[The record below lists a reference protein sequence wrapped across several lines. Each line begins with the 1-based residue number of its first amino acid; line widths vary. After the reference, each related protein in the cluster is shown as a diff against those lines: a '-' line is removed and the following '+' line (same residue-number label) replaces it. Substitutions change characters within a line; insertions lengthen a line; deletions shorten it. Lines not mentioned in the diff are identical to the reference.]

1 MNKAATIR
9 FIVNSLKTR
18 KKIIVNGKKNRN
30 KQEKTTKFLY
40 VDVALSEETCSW

>member
-18 KKIIVNGKKNRN
+18 KKIIVNGKK
-30 KQEKTTKFLY
+30 KQK
-40 VDVALSEETCSW
+40 